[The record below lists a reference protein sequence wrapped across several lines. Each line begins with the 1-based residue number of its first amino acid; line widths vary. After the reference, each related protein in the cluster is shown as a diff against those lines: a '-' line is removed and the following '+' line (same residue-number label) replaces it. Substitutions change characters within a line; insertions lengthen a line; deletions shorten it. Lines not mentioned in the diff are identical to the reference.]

1 MIHPLRDTTRMQLS
15 YGRRSFDLLVWA
27 SPTHKQADVVE
38 MAALLTPR
46 GGADTWLSRRSGPMP
61 VASAAAARRLLLLSF
76 SLRVPLRIHEFE
88 LGLRRDATGRE
99 ANIVGPESAAARKAL
114 LAAVERLAVGAG
126 WLSGLADAELAAAA
140 LWRGTLLS
148 NGLIRGAKTTF
159 ALRAPNGARA
169 ATLRVAAELLGVEVQ
184 TTRTSQGLRIQLDD
198 DAAETLLDR
207 LAQPSG
213 VARVLVTEGR

>member
-1 MIHPLRDTTRMQLS
+1 MKFFYGPMDCGKSTLALQMDYNHARQGRRGLVFTRYDRSMTPQVTTR
-15 YGRRSFDLLVWA
+15 
-27 SPTHKQADVVE
+27 
-38 MAALLTPR
+38 
-46 GGADTWLSRRSGPMP
+46 
-61 VASAAAARRLLLLSF
+61 
-76 SLRVPLRIHEFE
+76 
-88 LGLRRDATGRE
+88 LGLRRDAIGRE